1 MTQLQLET
9 LENSVGKAVA
19 ITCADGD
26 TLRGTVAYVDDE
38 YRDVTCDLFSSNR
51 PEKYGPRGQ
60 QQYGDG
66 MAGLGNIASRL
77 LAS

>member
-1 MTQLQLET
+1 M
-9 LENSVGKAVA
+9 GKAVA

-51 PEKYGPRGQ
+51 PEKFKQGVCYAIKWEDIVDVR
-60 QQYGDG
+60 DST
-66 MAGLGNIASRL
+66 A
-77 LAS
+77 

>member
-1 MTQLQLET
+1 MTQLKLET

-38 YRDVTCDLFSSNR
+38 YRDVRSFF
-51 PEKYGPRGQ
+51 E
-60 QQYGDG
+60 
-66 MAGLGNIASRL
+66 
-77 LAS
+77 